1 MSADH
6 RPTVSLRSSIHANSA
21 IVRDDVGNADA
32 LAAARRESR
41 RASKKA
47 VLGVRPDDTHA
58 SIPQVPAVRVEPSQK
73 QYLNV
78 QELAN
83 RWGVGVSTIWR
94 WANEG
99 KIPSPIAIGPRAT
112 RWDIRDLLAFE
123 HERREA
129 SR

>member
-6 RPTVSLRSSIHANSA
+6 RSPVSTRSSTLGSVA
-21 IVRDDVGNADA
+21 IVRPDTGSPEAIA
-32 LAAARRESR
+32 SARRESR
-41 RASKKA
+41 RAAKKA
-47 VLGVRPDDTHA
+47 ALGVRSGETQA
-58 SIPQVPAVRVEPSQK
+58 SVPQVPAVRVDLSQK

-78 QELAN
+78 QQLAN

-99 KIPSPIAIGPRAT
+99 KIPSPVAIGPRAT
-112 RWDIRDLLAFE
+112 RWDIRELDAFE
-123 HERREA
+123 HERKEA